1 MSEIKISK
9 KGLKNVKTFCETEG
23 VRVHTAGLKSGDVL
37 TVDDAET
44 IDCKV
49 KDFNGNKY
57 AEVSCTV
64 NGTKQYKSLGS
75 LFRSYLNDSDE
86 QIKPNKFKNLG
97 ECLDTLCGQTVTLKQ
112 IEGAENFNFATKER
126 ENITVFEVIFT
137 EKSEKTEKASRKANK
152 KNN

>member
-9 KGLKNVKTFCETEG
+9 KGLKNVKTFCEAEG
-23 VRVHTAGLKSGDVL
+23 VRMHTAGFKSGDVL
-37 TVDDAET
+37 KVDDAES

-49 KDFNGNKY
+49 KDFNGTNY
-57 AEVSCTV
+57 GEFSCTV

-97 ECLDTLCGQTVTLKQ
+97 ECLDALCGQTVTLKQ
-112 IEGAENFNFATKER
+112 VEGAENFNFNTKER
-126 ENITVFEVIFT
+126 ENITVFEVVFE
-137 EKSEKTEKASRKANK
+137 EKSEKTPKKADK

>member
-9 KGLKNVKTFCETEG
+9 KGLKNVLTFCEAEG

-37 TVDDAET
+37 TVDSAET

-75 LFRSYLNDSDE
+75 LFRSYLNDNDE

-97 ECLDTLCGQTVTLKQ
+97 EALDALCGQTVTLKQ
-112 IEGAENFNFATKER
+112 IDGAENFKFGTEER
-126 ENITVFEVIFT
+126 ENITVFAVIFT
-137 EKSEKTEKASRKANK
+137 DTEKAPQKTK
-152 KNN
+152 K